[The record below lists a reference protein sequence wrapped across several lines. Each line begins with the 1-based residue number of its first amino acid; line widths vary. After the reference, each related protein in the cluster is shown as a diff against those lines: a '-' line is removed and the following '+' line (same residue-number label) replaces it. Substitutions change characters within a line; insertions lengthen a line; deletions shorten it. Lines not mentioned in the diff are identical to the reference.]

1 MFPCLSCFESLPLT
15 CQQKMGKYLY
25 LSGYGLTCTYKVLSF
40 DHNYGMGLIYNYVEW
55 PTFVVEEYLFRH
67 EPFDVFFNNSKTEM
81 YIRYLNMLPVF
92 VHLQNGGRWTISSR
106 HIKTSKKDSC
116 HIKIAK
122 FAKYFRF
129 NIDSFHDI

>member
-1 MFPCLSCFESLPLT
+1 
-15 CQQKMGKYLY
+15 
-25 LSGYGLTCTYKVLSF
+25 
-40 DHNYGMGLIYNYVEW
+40 
-55 PTFVVEEYLFRH
+55 
-67 EPFDVFFNNSKTEM
+67 M

-92 VHLQNGGRWTISSR
+92 VHLQNEGRWTISSR
-106 HIKTSKKDSC
+106 HIKRSERDVC